1 MKVSSFFFATL
12 REVPSDATLPSHIF
26 LMRGGYIKP
35 LSTGIYSFLPLG
47 LRVIRKIE
55 KIIRE
60 EMNALGGQEVDLPV
74 VQTAELW
81 SEAGRYS
88 AIGDELLR
96 FKDRNAHNM
105 VLAMTH
111 EEAITDMARYVLSS
125 YKQLPFMLYQFKTKY
140 RDEARARGGLIR
152 VREFEMKD
160 AYSFHACT
168 EDLDKHYELEYK
180 AYQKIFHRVGIEP
193 VIVQSDT
200 GIMGGKIA
208 HEFMLD
214 TPNGEDY
221 LIICRTCGY
230 QANREIA
237 EFTRQPAGVAVNG
250 EFPSDSPCRELE
262 KVATPSKKTIEEVTG
277 FLNAN
282 TESAG
287 KCVFF
292 EAEGHLVV
300 AFVQG
305 NLEISETKLRNYLK
319 TKDLIPAS
327 DELIK
332 ASGMIPGYASPIGAK
347 NCRVIVDIGAA
358 ESAGL
363 IVGANEEGFHYLHC
377 VPKRDFGDGAGAGFE
392 VVDIAEAAN
401 GCVCSKCGKSLT
413 ETRGIELG
421 NIFKLGTKFSENMGC
436 TYSDE
441 KGEVKPAVMGCY
453 GIGVGRLMASV
464 AENSHDDFGPIWP
477 PEIAPFQVLIVQIS
491 NDKEVVETAEKLL
504 KELEEAGFEVLLDDR
519 DERPGV
525 KFKDGDL
532 WGIPVRIAIGKKAL
546 AQGAVEWKLRK
557 GKEVELVKVEEV
569 IEKVRKEY

>member
-1 MKVSSFFFATL
+1 MKLSNFFFTTL
-12 REVPSDATLPSHIF
+12 REIPSDAQLPSHIF

-35 LSTGIYSFLPLG
+35 LSTGIYSILPLG

-55 KIIRE
+55 NIIRE
-60 EMNALGGQEVDLPV
+60 EMNAIGGLETDLPV

-81 SEAGRYS
+81 SEAGRYQ

-160 AYSFHACT
+160 AYSFHAT
-168 EDLDKHYELEYK
+168 PEDLDKYYQLEYE
-180 AYQKIFHRVGIEP
+180 AYQKIFRKVGIDP
-193 VIVQSDT
+193 IIVQSDT

-208 HEFMLD
+208 HEFMLS
-214 TPNGEDY
+214 TPTGEDY
-221 LIICRTCGY
+221 LIICKHCGY

-237 EFTRQPAGVAVNG
+237 EFKRQPAAAPQQN
-250 EFPSDSPCRELE
+250 LE
-262 KVATPSKKTIEEVTG
+262 KIATPNKKSIQDVCQ
-277 FLNAN
+277 FLNAPPEN
-282 TESAG
+282 SG

-292 EAEGHLVV
+292 DTDGKLLTAVI
-300 AFVQG
+300 QG

-319 TKDLIPAS
+319 SKVLIPAS
-327 DELIK
+327 EELIK
-332 ASGMIPGYASPIGAK
+332 ASAMEPGYASPINAK
-347 NCRVIVDIGAA
+347 NCRIILDIGAA
-358 ESAGL
+358 ASSDL
-363 IVGANEEGFHYLHC
+363 IVGANEEGYHFKHC
-377 VPKRDFGDGAGAGFE
+377 TPKRDFANFE
-392 VVDIAEAAN
+392 TADIAEAAEN
-401 GCVCSKCGKSLT
+401 CLCPKCEKPLS

-421 NIFKLGTKFSENMGC
+421 NIFKLGTKFSEDMGC
-436 TYSDE
+436 VFTDAN
-441 KGEVKPAVMGCY
+441 GEVKPAIMGCY

-464 AENSHDDFGPIWP
+464 IENSHDDFGPIWP
-477 PEIAPFQVLIVQIS
+477 MSIAPFHVLIVPIAKDGEILQVS
-491 NDKEVVETAEKLL
+491 EQLE
-504 KELEEAGFEVLLDDR
+504 KELAEQGIEVLVDDR

-532 WGIPVRIAIGKKAL
+532 WGIPIRIAIGKKGL
-546 AQGAVEWKLRK
+546 AENKVEWKLRSS
-557 GKEVELVKVEEV
+557 KEIEMVPVAEV
-569 IEKVRKEY
+569 AKRVTSSLYTC

>member
-1 MKVSSFFFATL
+1 
-12 REVPSDATLPSHIF
+12 
-26 LMRGGYIKP
+26 MRGGYIKP

-60 EMNALGGQEVDLPV
+60 EMNAIGGLEADLPV

-81 SEAGRYS
+81 SEAGRYQ

-96 FKDRNAHNM
+96 FKDRNEHNM

-140 RDEARARGGLIR
+140 RDEARARGGLVR

-160 AYSFHACT
+160 AYSFHAT
-168 EDLDKHYELEYK
+168 PEDLDKHYELEYK
-180 AYQKIFHRVGIEP
+180 AYQRIFRKVGIEP

-208 HEFMLD
+208 HEFMLN

-221 LIICRTCGY
+221 LIICKHCGY

-237 EFTRQPAGVAVNG
+237 EFTRKPIVNASL
-250 EFPSDSPCRELE
+250 PPLE
-262 KVATPSKKTIEEVTG
+262 KIPTPNKKTIEEVSD
-277 FLNAN
+277 FLNVNAEA
-282 TESAG
+282 TAKG
-287 KCVFF
+287 VFF
-292 EAEGHLVV
+292 DVDGKLVV
-300 AFVQG
+300 AVVQG
-305 NLEISETKLRNYLK
+305 NLEISETKIRNYLK
-319 TKDLIPAS
+319 SKALMSAS
-327 DELIK
+327 EELIR
-332 ASGMIPGYASPIGAK
+332 ASGMEPGYASPINIK
-347 NCRVIVDIGAA
+347 SCRVILDTGAA
-358 ESAGL
+358 ESIGL
-363 IVGANEEGFHYLHC
+363 VVGANEEGYHFKHC
-377 VPKRDFGDGAGAGFE
+377 IPKRDFSNFE
-392 VVDIAEAAN
+392 VADIAEAAGN
-401 GCVCSKCGKSLT
+401 CLCAKCGELLT

-436 TYSDE
+436 VFTDAN
-441 KGEVKPAVMGCY
+441 GEVKPAIMGCY

-464 AENSHDDFGPIWP
+464 IENSHDDFGPIWP
-477 PEIAPFQVLIVQIS
+477 ISIAPFHVLIVQIS
-491 NDKEVVETAEKLL
+491 KDNEILQVSERLE
-504 KELEEAGFEVLLDDR
+504 KELTEQGIEVLVDDR

-532 WGIPVRIAIGKKAL
+532 WGIPIRIAIGKKAL
-546 AQGAVEWKLRK
+546 AEGNVEWKLR
-557 GKEVELVKVEEV
+557 GNKEMEMVPVDDLVK
-569 IEKVRKEY
+569 KVNHALYSS

>member
-1 MKVSSFFFATL
+1 MKLSNFFFTTL
-12 REVPSDATLPSHIF
+12 REIPSDAQLPSHIF

-35 LSTGIYSFLPLG
+35 LSTGIYSILPLG

-55 KIIRE
+55 NIIRE
-60 EMNALGGQEVDLPV
+60 EMNAVGGLEADLPV

-81 SEAGRYS
+81 SEAGRYQ

-160 AYSFHACT
+160 AYSFHAT
-168 EDLDKHYELEYK
+168 PEDLDQHYELEYK
-180 AYQKIFHRVGIEP
+180 AYQNIFRRVGIEP

-208 HEFMLD
+208 HEFMLS

-221 LIICRTCGY
+221 LIICKHCGY

-237 EFTRQPAGVAVNG
+237 EFKRQSVDGAGQ
-250 EFPSDSPCRELE
+250 LE
-262 KVATPSKKTIEEVTG
+262 KVATPNKKTIEEVCT
-277 FLNAN
+277 FLNAETN
-282 TESAG
+282 TSG

-292 EAEGHLVV
+292 DVEGKLVV
-300 AFVQG
+300 ALVQG

-319 TKDLIPAS
+319 SKVLIPAS
-327 DELIK
+327 EELIK
-332 ASGMIPGYASPIGAK
+332 SSGMEPGYASPINAK
-347 NCRVIVDIGAA
+347 NCRVIVDTGAA
-358 ESAGL
+358 ESADL
-363 IVGANEEGFHYLHC
+363 IVGANEEGYHFKHC
-377 VPKRDFGDGAGAGFE
+377 TPKRDFADFE
-392 VVDIAEAAN
+392 TADIAEAAEN
-401 GCVCSKCGKSLT
+401 CICAKCGNPLT

-436 TYSDE
+436 IFTDAN
-441 KGEVKPAVMGCY
+441 GDVKPAIMGCY

-464 AENSHDDFGPIWP
+464 IENSHDDFGPIWP
-477 PEIAPFQVLIVQIS
+477 MSIAPFQVLIVPIAK
-491 NDKEVVETAEKLL
+491 DEEIVKVTEKLER
-504 KELEEAGFEVLLDDR
+504 ELEEQGVEVLVDDR

-532 WGIPVRIAIGKKAL
+532 WGIPIRIAIGKKGL
-546 AQGAVEWKLRK
+546 AEGKVEWKLRS
-557 GKEVELVKVEEV
+557 GKEVEMVPVGDVVNRLF
-569 IEKVRKEY
+569 

>member
-1 MKVSSFFFATL
+1 MKLSNFFFATL
-12 REVPSDATLPSHIF
+12 REVPSDAQLPSHIF

-35 LSTGIYSFLPLG
+35 LSTGIYSILPLG

-55 KIIRE
+55 NIIRE
-60 EMNALGGQEVDLPV
+60 EMNALGGLEADLPV

-81 SEAGRYS
+81 SEAGRYQ

-160 AYSFHACT
+160 AYSFHAT
-168 EDLDKHYELEYK
+168 PEDLDKHYELEYK
-180 AYQKIFHRVGIEP
+180 AYQNIFRRVGIEP

-214 TPNGEDY
+214 TPSGEDY
-221 LIICRTCGY
+221 LIICKHCGY

-237 EFTRQPAGVAVNG
+237 QFKRFVGATLRGCPY
-250 EFPSDSPCRELE
+250 E
-262 KVATPSKKTIEEVTG
+262 KVATPNKQTIDEVCA
-277 FLNAN
+277 FLNSDKKN
-282 TESAG
+282 AG

-292 EAEGHLVV
+292 DVDGKLVV
-300 AFVQG
+300 ALVQG
-305 NLEISETKLRNYLK
+305 YLEVSETKLRNYLK
-319 TKDLIPAS
+319 SKILIPAS
-327 DELIK
+327 EELIR
-332 ASGMIPGYASPIGAK
+332 ASGMVPGYASPINAK
-347 NCRVIVDIGAA
+347 NCRIILDVGAA
-358 ESAGL
+358 ESSDL
-363 IVGANEEGFHYLHC
+363 IVGANEEGYHFKHC
-377 VPKRDFGDGAGAGFE
+377 VPKRDFADFE
-392 VVDIAEAAN
+392 TADIAEAAAD
-401 GCVCSKCGKSLT
+401 CLCPKCEKQLT

-436 TYSDE
+436 VFTDAN
-441 KGEVKPAVMGCY
+441 GEVKPAIMGCY

-464 AENSHDDFGPIWP
+464 VENSHDDFGPIWP
-477 PEIAPFQVLIVQIS
+477 MSIAPFQVLIVPIAKDDAILQL
-491 NDKEVVETAEKLL
+491 AEKLE
-504 KELEEAGFEVLLDDR
+504 KELSGQGVEVLVDDR

-532 WGIPVRIAIGKKAL
+532 WGIPIRIAIGKKGL
-546 AQGAVEWKLRK
+546 AEGKVEWKLRG
-557 GKEVELVKVEEV
+557 GKEIEMVPAEDVAGRVKAS
-569 IEKVRKEY
+569 ISHF

>member
-1 MKVSSFFFATL
+1 MKLSNFFFTTL
-12 REVPSDATLPSHIF
+12 REIPSDAQLPSHIF

-35 LSTGIYSFLPLG
+35 LSTGIYSILPLG

-55 KIIRE
+55 NIIRE
-60 EMNALGGQEVDLPV
+60 EMNAVGGLEADLPV

-81 SEAGRYS
+81 GEAGRYQ

-160 AYSFHACT
+160 AYSFHAT
-168 EDLDKHYELEYK
+168 SEDLDQHYELEYQ
-180 AYQKIFHRVGIEP
+180 AYQNIFRKVGIEP

-208 HEFMLD
+208 HEFMLS

-221 LIICRTCGY
+221 LIICKHCGY

-237 EFTRQPAGVAVNG
+237 EFKRQPIDGTG
-250 EFPSDSPCRELE
+250 QLE
-262 KVATPSKKTIEEVTG
+262 KVATPNKKTIEEVCT
-277 FLNAN
+277 FLNAKTN
-282 TESAG
+282 TSG

-292 EAEGHLVV
+292 DVDGKLVV
-300 AFVQG
+300 ALVQG

-319 TKDLIPAS
+319 SKVLIPAS
-327 DELIK
+327 EELIK
-332 ASGMIPGYASPIGAK
+332 ASGMVPGYASPINAK
-347 NCRVIVDIGAA
+347 DCRIVVDTGAA
-358 ESAGL
+358 ESADL
-363 IVGANEEGFHYLHC
+363 IVGANEEGYHFKHC
-377 VPKRDFGDGAGAGFE
+377 TPKRDFANFE
-392 VVDIAEAAN
+392 TADIAEAAES
-401 GCVCSKCGKSLT
+401 CICAKCGNPLT

-421 NIFKLGTKFSENMGC
+421 NIFKLGTKFSENMSC
-436 TYSDE
+436 VFTDAN
-441 KGEVKPAVMGCY
+441 GEVKPAIMGCY

-464 AENSHDDFGPIWP
+464 IENSHDDFGPIWP
-477 PEIAPFQVLIVQIS
+477 MSIAPFQVLIVPIAKD
-491 NDKEVVETAEKLL
+491 NDIVQLAERLE
-504 KELEEAGFEVLLDDR
+504 KELEEQGVEVLVDDR

-532 WGIPVRIAIGKKAL
+532 WGIPIRIAIGKKGL
-546 AQGAVEWKLRK
+546 AEGKVEWKLRSN
-557 GKEVELVKVEEV
+557 KEIEMIPVDEV
-569 IEKVRKEY
+569 IKKVVLLHSSTG

>member
-1 MKVSSFFFATL
+1 MKLSNFFYATL
-12 REVPSDATLPSHIF
+12 REIPSDAQLPSHIF

-35 LSTGIYSFLPLG
+35 LSTGIYSILPMG

-55 KIIRE
+55 NIIRE
-60 EMNALGGQEVDLPV
+60 EMNAIGGMEVDLPV

-81 SEAGRYS
+81 SEAGRYQ

-96 FKDRNAHNM
+96 FKDRNSHNM

-160 AYSFHACT
+160 AYSFHAT
-168 EDLDKHYELEYK
+168 AEDLDKHYELEYK
-180 AYQKIFHRVGIEP
+180 AYQKIFRRVGIEP

-214 TPNGEDY
+214 TPSGEDY
-221 LIICRTCGY
+221 LIICKHCGY

-237 EFTRQPAGVAVNG
+237 EFKRQPVDGNLT
-250 EFPSDSPCRELE
+250 LE
-262 KVATPSKKTIEEVTG
+262 KIATPSKQTIDEVCT
-277 FLNAN
+277 FLKADKKN
-282 TESAG
+282 AG

-292 EAEGHLVV
+292 DVDGKLIV
-300 AFVQG
+300 ALVQG
-305 NLEISETKLRNYLK
+305 YLEVSETKLRNFLK
-319 TKDLIPAS
+319 VKTLIPAS
-327 DELIK
+327 EELIK
-332 ASGMIPGYASPIGAK
+332 ASGMIPGYASPINAK
-347 NCRVIVDIGAA
+347 NCRIILDTGAA
-358 ESAGL
+358 ESKDL
-363 IVGANEEGFHYLHC
+363 IVGANEEGYHFIHC
-377 VPKRDFGDGAGAGFE
+377 IPKRDFASFE
-392 VVDIAEAAN
+392 TVDIAEAAAD
-401 GCVCSKCGKSLT
+401 CLCPKCEKELT

-421 NIFKLGTKFSENMGC
+421 NIFKLGTKFSENMNC
-436 TYSDE
+436 TFTDAA
-441 KGEVKPAVMGCY
+441 GEIKPAIMGCY

-464 AENSHDDFGPIWP
+464 VENSHDDYGPIWSP
-477 PEIAPFQVLIVQIS
+477 AIAPFQVLIVQIAKDDAILQVS
-491 NDKEVVETAEKLL
+491 EQLE
-504 KELEEAGFEVLLDDR
+504 KELESKGIEVLVDDR

-532 WGIPVRIAIGKKAL
+532 WGIPIRISIGKKGL
-546 AQGAVEWKLRK
+546 AENKVEWKLRGQK
-557 GKEVELVKVEEV
+557 DMDMVPIAEVV
-569 IEKVRKEY
+569 EKVISQASLQSL

>member
-1 MKVSSFFFATL
+1 MKLSNFFYTTL
-12 REVPSDATLPSHIF
+12 RETPSDAQLASHIF

-35 LSTGIYSFLPLG
+35 LSTGIYSMLPLG

-55 KIIRE
+55 NIIRE
-60 EMNALGGQEVDLPV
+60 EMNALGGLEADLPV

-81 SEAGRYS
+81 GEAGRYT
-88 AIGDELLR
+88 AIGEELLR

-160 AYSFHACT
+160 AYSFHANP
-168 EDLDKHYELEYK
+168 EDLDAHYELEYK
-180 AYQKIFHRVGIEP
+180 AYQRIFRRVGIEP

-214 TPNGEDY
+214 TPSGEDY
-221 LIICRTCGY
+221 LILCDSCKY

-237 EFTRQPAGVAVNG
+237 EFKREPVSGN
-250 EFPSDSPCRELE
+250 SELE
-262 KVATPSKKTIEEVTG
+262 KVATPNKKTIDEVTG
-277 FLNAN
+277 FLNADKKN
-282 TESAG
+282 AG

-292 EAEGHLVV
+292 DVDGKLVV
-300 AFVQG
+300 AMVQG
-305 NLEISETKLRNYLK
+305 CLEVSETKLRNYLK
-319 TKDLIPAS
+319 TKTLIPAS
-327 DELIK
+327 DELIR
-332 ASGMIPGYASPIGAK
+332 ASGMVPGYASPLNAK
-347 NCRVIVDIGAA
+347 DCKIILDIGAA
-358 ESAGL
+358 ESSDL
-363 IVGANEEGFHYLHC
+363 IIGANEDDYHFTHC
-377 VPKRDFGDGAGAGFE
+377 SPKRDFADFE
-392 VVDIAEAAN
+392 TADIAEAAEA
-401 GCVCSKCGKSLT
+401 CICPKCGAALR

-421 NIFKLGTKFSENMGC
+421 NIFKLGTKFSENMNC
-436 TYSDE
+436 VFSDAN
-441 KGEVKPAVMGCY
+441 GEVKPAIMGCY

-464 AENSHDDFGPIWP
+464 VENSHDDFGPIWP
-477 PEIAPFQVLIVQIS
+477 MSIAPFQVLIVPIAKDDAIV
-491 NDKEVVETAEKLL
+491 NLAEQLE
-504 KELEEAGFEVLLDDR
+504 KELAELGVEVLVDDR

-532 WGIPVRIAIGKKAL
+532 WGIPIRIAIGKKGL
-546 AQGAVEWKLRK
+546 AENKIEWKLRGSK
-557 GKEVELVKVEEV
+557 DMEMVDIAEVV
-569 IEKVRKEY
+569 EKVKMIVQ

>member
-1 MKVSSFFFATL
+1 MKLSNFFYTTL
-12 REVPSDATLPSHIF
+12 RETPSDAQLPSHTF

-35 LSTGIYSFLPLG
+35 LSTGIYSILPLG

-55 KIIRE
+55 NIIRE
-60 EMNALGGQEVDLPV
+60 EMNAIGGLEADLPV
-74 VQTAELW
+74 VQTADLW
-81 SEAGRYS
+81 CEAGRYQ

-96 FKDRNAHNM
+96 FKDRNSRDM

-160 AYSFHACT
+160 AYSFHAT
-168 EDLDKHYELEYK
+168 SEDLDKHYELEYK
-180 AYQKIFHRVGIEP
+180 AYQNIFRKVGIDP

-208 HEFMLD
+208 HEFMLA
-214 TPNGEDY
+214 TQNGEDY
-221 LIICRTCGY
+221 LIICKCGY

-237 EFTRQPAGVAVNG
+237 EFARIGATTGSCPCTGEPQP
-250 EFPSDSPCRELE
+250 LE
-262 KVATPSKKTIEEVTG
+262 KIATPNKKTIDEVCA
-277 FLNAN
+277 FLNAKTTN
-282 TESAG
+282 SG

-292 EAEGHLVV
+292 DMDGKLIV
-300 AFVQG
+300 ALVQG

-319 TKDLIPAS
+319 TKILIPAS
-327 DELIK
+327 EELIK
-332 ASGMIPGYASPIGAK
+332 ASGMIPGYASPINAK

-358 ESAGL
+358 ESADL
-363 IVGANEEGFHYLHC
+363 IVGANEEGYHFKHS
-377 VPKRDFGDGAGAGFE
+377 VPKRDFADFE
-392 VVDIAEAAN
+392 TADIAEAAEN
-401 GCVCSKCGKSLT
+401 CPCAKCGEPLT

-421 NIFKLGTKFSENMGC
+421 NIFKLGTKFSESMGC
-436 TYSDE
+436 TFMDAD
-441 KGEVKPAVMGCY
+441 GEARPAIMGCY

-464 AENSHDDFGPIWP
+464 VENSHDDFGPIWP
-477 PEIAPFQVLIVQIS
+477 MSITPFHVLIVQIAKDDEILKVS
-491 NDKEVVETAEKLL
+491 EQLE
-504 KELEEAGFEVLLDDR
+504 KELTERGIEVLVDDR

-532 WGIPVRIAIGKKAL
+532 WGIPIRIAIGKKAL
-546 AQGAVEWKLRK
+546 AENKIEWKLR
-557 GKEVELVKVEEV
+557 GKKEMEMVLISDVVDKVLTTMG
-569 IEKVRKEY
+569 

>member
-1 MKVSSFFFATL
+1 MKLSNFFYTTL
-12 REVPSDATLPSHIF
+12 REIPSDAQLPSHIF

-35 LSTGIYSFLPLG
+35 LSTGIYSILPLG

-55 KIIRE
+55 NIIRE
-60 EMNALGGQEVDLPV
+60 EMNAIGGLEADLPV

-81 SEAGRYS
+81 SEAGRYQ

-96 FKDRNAHNM
+96 FKDRNDHNM

-160 AYSFHACT
+160 AYSFHAT
-168 EDLDKHYELEYK
+168 AEDLDKYYELEYK
-180 AYQKIFHRVGIEP
+180 AYQNIFRRVGIEP

-221 LIICRTCGY
+221 LIICKHCGY

-237 EFTRQPAGVAVNG
+237 EFKRQIAAGADLRVCPNY
-250 EFPSDSPCRELE
+250 PHDLE
-262 KVATPSKKTIEEVTG
+262 KIATPNKKTIEEVCE

-282 TESAG
+282 PESSG

-292 EAEGHLVV
+292 DVDGKLVTV
-300 AFVQG
+300 VVQG
-305 NLEISETKLRNYLK
+305 NLEVSETKLRNYLK
-319 TKDLIPAS
+319 SKVLIPAS
-327 DELIK
+327 EELIR
-332 ASGMIPGYASPIGAK
+332 ASGMEPGYASPINAK
-347 NCRVIVDIGAA
+347 NCRIIVDTGAA
-358 ESAGL
+358 ESADL
-363 IVGANEEGFHYLHC
+363 IVGANEEGYHLKHC
-377 VPKRDFGDGAGAGFE
+377 IPKRDFANFE
-392 VVDIAEAAN
+392 TADIAEAAEN
-401 GCVCSKCGKSLT
+401 CICAKCGNPLT

-436 TYSDE
+436 VFTDAN
-441 KGEVKPAVMGCY
+441 GEVKPAIMGCY

-464 AENSHDDFGPIWP
+464 IESSHDDFGPVWP
-477 PEIAPFQVLIVQIS
+477 ISIAPFHVLIVPIAKDSEILQI
-491 NDKEVVETAEKLL
+491 AEQLE
-504 KELEEAGFEVLLDDR
+504 KELTEQGIEVLVDDR

-532 WGIPVRIAIGKKAL
+532 WGIPIRIAIGKKGL
-546 AQGAVEWKLRK
+546 AENKVEWKLRNS
-557 GKEVELVKVEEV
+557 KEIEMVPVAELAKRVLLYSRRDV
-569 IEKVRKEY
+569 

>member
-1 MKVSSFFFATL
+1 MKLSNFFYATL
-12 REVPSDATLPSHIF
+12 REIPSDAQLPSHIF
-26 LMRGGYIKP
+26 LMRGGYVKP
-35 LSTGIYSFLPLG
+35 LSTGIYSILPLG

-55 KIIRE
+55 NIIRE
-60 EMNALGGQEVDLPV
+60 EMNSIGGLEVDLPV

-81 SEAGRYS
+81 SEAGRYQ
-88 AIGDELLR
+88 AIGEELLR
-96 FKDRNAHNM
+96 FKDRNSHNM

-160 AYSFHACT
+160 AYSFHSVA

-180 AYQKIFHRVGIEP
+180 AYQKIFRKVGIEP

-200 GIMGGKIA
+200 GIMGGKVA

-221 LIICRTCGY
+221 LIICKYCGY

-237 EFTRQPAGVAVNG
+237 EFKRQPVTGS
-250 EFPSDSPCRELE
+250 SDIE
-262 KVATPSKKTIEEVTG
+262 KIATPCKRTIDEVCS

-282 TESAG
+282 RKNAG

-292 EAEGHLVV
+292 DVDGKLIV
-300 AFVQG
+300 ALVQG
-305 NLEISETKLRNYLK
+305 YLEVSETKLRNLLK
-319 TKDLIPAS
+319 VKTLIPAS
-327 DELIK
+327 EELIK
-332 ASGMIPGYASPIGAK
+332 ASGMVPGYASKKKKK
-347 NCRVIVDIGAA
+347 NCRVILDTGAA
-358 ESAGL
+358 ESSDL
-363 IVGANEEGFHYLHC
+363 IVGANEEGYHFIHSI
-377 VPKRDFGDGAGAGFE
+377 PKRDFLDFE
-392 VVDIAEAAN
+392 TADIAEAAAN
-401 GCVCSKCGKSLT
+401 CLCPKCEKELT

-436 TYSDE
+436 VFTDAS
-441 KGEVKPAVMGCY
+441 GEVKPAIMGCY

-464 AENSHDDFGPIWP
+464 IEHSHDDFGPIWP
-477 PEIAPFQVLIVQIS
+477 LSIAPFQVLIVQIAKDDAILQAS
-491 NDKEVVETAEKLL
+491 EQLE
-504 KELEEAGFEVLLDDR
+504 KELEFKGIEVLVDDR

-525 KFKDGDL
+525 KFKDADL
-532 WGIPVRIAIGKKAL
+532 WGIPIRIAIGKKGL
-546 AQGAVEWKLRK
+546 AENKVEWKLRSE
-557 GKEVELVKVEEV
+557 KEIEMVPIAEVAEKVKVLCSGS
-569 IEKVRKEY
+569 

>member
-1 MKVSSFFFATL
+1 MKLSNFFFTTL
-12 REVPSDATLPSHIF
+12 REVPSDAQLPSHIF
-26 LMRGGYIKP
+26 LLRGGYVKP
-35 LSTGIYSFLPLG
+35 LSTGVYSILPLG

-55 KIIRE
+55 NIIRD
-60 EMNALGGQEVDLPV
+60 EMNALGGLEADLPV

-81 SEAGRYS
+81 SEAGRYQ

-160 AYSFHACT
+160 AYSFHAT
-168 EDLDKHYELEYK
+168 PEDLDKHYELEYK
-180 AYQKIFHRVGIEP
+180 AYQNIFRRVGIEP

-208 HEFMLD
+208 HEFMLN

-221 LIICRTCGY
+221 LIICKHCGY

-237 EFTRQPAGVAVNG
+237 EFKRQPASGN
-250 EFPSDSPCRELE
+250 SSLE
-262 KVATPSKKTIEEVTG
+262 KVTTPGKQTIDEVCT
-277 FLNAN
+277 FLNADKKN
-282 TESAG
+282 AG

-292 EAEGHLVV
+292 DVDGKLVV
-300 AFVQG
+300 ALVQG
-305 NLEISETKLRNYLK
+305 YLEVSETKLRNYLK
-319 TKDLIPAS
+319 SKVLIPAS
-327 DELIK
+327 EELIR
-332 ASGMIPGYASPIGAK
+332 ASGMVPGYASPINAK

-358 ESAGL
+358 ESSDL
-363 IVGANEEGFHYLHC
+363 IVGANEDGFHFKHC
-377 VPKRDFGDGAGAGFE
+377 VPKRDFTNFE
-392 VVDIAEAAN
+392 AIDIAEAAEN
-401 GCVCSKCGKSLT
+401 CLCHKCEKPLS
-413 ETRGIELG
+413 EARGIELG

-436 TYSDE
+436 VFTDAN
-441 KGEVKPAVMGCY
+441 GEVKPAIMGCY

-464 AENSHDDFGPIWP
+464 VENSHDDFGPIWP
-477 PEIAPFQVLIVQIS
+477 MSIAPFQVLIVPIAKDNAILQA
-491 NDKEVVETAEKLL
+491 AERLE
-504 KELEEAGFEVLLDDR
+504 KELEEQGLEVLVDDR

-532 WGIPVRIAIGKKAL
+532 WGIPIRIAIGKKGIAE
-546 AQGAVEWKLRK
+546 GKVEWKLRHE
-557 GKEVELVKVEEV
+557 KE
-569 IEKVRKEY
+569 IEMVPIENVTDKIFLYLATL